1 MPLFPVGSRLL
12 HRAARRLAAVA
23 ITALTGVLTG
33 ALAACGGPD
42 QAPAGTGRALPPLS
56 TPRRIGPGDPSCPRN
71 SRWQPCGFEDRIF
84 HAGLSIKATGDSA
97 RLAFLPVPGVRYR
110 VALTDTILAF
120 FFKDSIAL
128 QKALAPLDT
137 VRVAPVA
144 DTTLP
149 WPRRP
154 VVIRSGN
161 LLALYFSATPRQ
173 RERITLAI
181 TAGAPAPQQPAP
193 PPP

>member
-1 MPLFPVGSRLL
+1 M
-12 HRAARRLAAVA
+12 A
-23 ITALTGVLTG
+23 LTG
-33 ALAACGGPD
+33 ALAGALTACGGPD
-42 QAPAGTGRALPPLS
+42 QGAAGTGRALPPLI
-56 TPRRIGPGDPSCPRN
+56 TQRPIGPGDPSCPRN

-97 RLAFLPVPGVRYR
+97 RVPFLPVPGVRYR

-120 FFKDSIAL
+120 FFKDSVAL
-128 QKALAPLDT
+128 ARALAPLDT
-137 VRVAPVA
+137 IRLAPRVDSAA